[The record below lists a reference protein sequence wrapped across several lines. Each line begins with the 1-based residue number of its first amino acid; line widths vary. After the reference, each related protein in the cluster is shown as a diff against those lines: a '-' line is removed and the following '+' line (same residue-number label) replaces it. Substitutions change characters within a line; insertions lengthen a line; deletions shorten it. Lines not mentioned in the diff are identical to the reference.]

1 MGTQLL
7 GREYYQ
13 TSFGEKYLLLA
24 PLAIHSLSGLTKR
37 LLSSK
42 PNSIPKPR
50 TSASARPL
58 SSLLSWTGY
67 ATALVFLPI
76 HFITHRLN
84 PTSADKPIYEVG
96 PAELDYE
103 FVKLGLQ
110 KWPVRSWLLYTG
122 LVFSI
127 ALHVADGVPVIWNT
141 WFMNPAAV
149 IWDRDERSDVRKPR
163 YRKIVTVI
171 GGSMISVLAG
181 LYVISKEP
189 PMIFWSM
196 TKRFEAVFTK
206 SFVYRI

>member
-1 MGTQLL
+1 MGAQLL

-13 TSFGEKYLLLA
+13 TSFGEKYLVLA
-24 PLAIHSLSGLTKR
+24 PLAVHSLSGVAKR

-42 PNSIPKPR
+42 H
-50 TSASARPL
+50 TSSKRKTHRPARPL

-67 ATALVFLPI
+67 TTALFFLPI

-84 PTSADKPIYEVG
+84 PTSPDPPISDVG

-110 KWPVRSWLLYTG
+110 RFPVTSWLLYTG
-122 LVFSI
+122 LVFSV
-127 ALHVADGVPVIWNT
+127 ALHMADGATIIWNT
-141 WFMNPAAV
+141 WFRNNTATDAWNGDQGGGV
-149 IWDRDERSDVRKPR
+149 KRPR
-163 YRKIVTVI
+163 HRQLITII

-189 PMIFWSM
+189 PMIFSSIA
-196 TKRFEAVFTK
+196 KRFEAVFTK
-206 SFVYRI
+206 SLVYRI